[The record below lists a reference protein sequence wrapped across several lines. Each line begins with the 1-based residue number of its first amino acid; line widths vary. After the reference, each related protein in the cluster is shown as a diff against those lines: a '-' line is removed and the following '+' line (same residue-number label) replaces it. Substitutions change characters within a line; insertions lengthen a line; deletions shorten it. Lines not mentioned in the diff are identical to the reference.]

1 MQVCPPGR
9 ICPSSS
15 PSLLRPGPG
24 FHAPPSCSTVPKSRL
39 GRPIRLKR
47 CANPPCRSGKT
58 EVKSGHPP
66 AAGTKKPQALRER
79 LAVFSGCDDP
89 VHGAPGGIRTPDQ
102 WLRKPLLYPAELR
115 AHLELAITDVA
126 VLTATPATGRTGIV
140 PNPCRHA
147 YWFLPFPAAAP
158 RKRSEPPP
166 GCAGITSSA
175 P

>member
-1 MQVCPPGR
+1 M
-9 ICPSSS
+9 I
-15 PSLLRPGPG
+15 RPGKRR
-24 FHAPPSCSTVPKSRL
+24 STACREAEPIWPATGCRTFSHRL
-39 GRPIRLKR
+39 IPDGT
-47 CANPPCRSGKT
+47 ANTDMTART
-58 EVKSGHPP
+58 ETDAGDQSHHPTT
-66 AAGTKKPQALRER
+66 GTKKPQALRER
-79 LAVFSGCDDP
+79 LAVFRGCDNP

-126 VLTATPATGRTGIV
+126 VLTAAPATGRTGIV
-140 PNPCRHA
+140 PNTCRHA
-147 YWFLPFPAAAP
+147 YWFLPFPAEAP